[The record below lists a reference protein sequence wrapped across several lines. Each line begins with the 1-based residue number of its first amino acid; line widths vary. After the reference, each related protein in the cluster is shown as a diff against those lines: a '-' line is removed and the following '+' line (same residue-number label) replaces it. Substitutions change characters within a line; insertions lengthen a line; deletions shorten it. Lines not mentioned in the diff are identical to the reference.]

1 MPDDPRN
8 DDTPSDFD
16 DWLSED
22 SGPPTDPYAALTEE
36 PQTEDL
42 DEWQAFAA
50 ASEESV
56 AELVEPNEPAEAED
70 DSISL
75 MSVDDTPSDDDASE
89 DDPLF
94 RTDIDEPDPADEVI
108 VQDAIVVNA
117 PNDDLAYLTDDMAH
131 TPDLVVEDLE
141 EDPDVG
147 GDTDE
152 ILGLIP
158 EAPDE
163 IGAEGDD
170 VGFVLDDVEPIT
182 TVSAPDDAASGAGD
196 VASPVVEFEA
206 FDGGGEPDTAEVEI
220 IAPEPFE
227 LPGSDDAAS
236 EGDED
241 DSAWIA
247 SETDDEA
254 NMGSDSDGGGSVPF
268 EFPEAPDESEFDP
281 FDDTGEA
288 VFVAGAGALGAGAA
302 SSAPSF
308 ADLWGDAPVAGAAAG
323 NEDATQS
330 GPDDESQADEFGLD
344 EGALLH
350 GTTREHTGLAAAIA
364 AAETQETEQVA
375 LVAEIPGLESSV
387 VGFEDVV
394 EAEGYRKVRARASGD
409 LIARVVTGVVL
420 VLALAA
426 SLVWRPALLALAVT
440 VFVLGAGEFYTAL
453 VRSGRK
459 PISLFGFVGIVG
471 ASLGAYFWSAA
482 AIPIAFLL
490 ATVMLLLFYAVVP
503 GKSDPLGNLALTTT
517 VMVWAGLGSFALL
530 IARSEDYQVLVLGVV
545 LAVAAADIG
554 AFFVGREIGRTHL
567 APWVS
572 PKKTVE
578 GLVAGSIVA
587 IGVGA
592 GLSYFDPFEL
602 TSGLAI
608 GAAAAA
614 FTPLGDLAMSAA
626 KRSLGLKDM
635 GSVLPGHGGFLDRI
649 DGLLF
654 TVPAAW
660 VILTWA
666 ALL

>member
-22 SGPPTDPYAALTEE
+22 SGPPTDPYAALAEE
-36 PQTEDL
+36 PEDEDL
-42 DEWQAFAA
+42 GEWQSFADAPEDA
-50 ASEESV
+50 APEVVESV
-56 AELVEPNEPAEAED
+56 ETAESPSNETEATT
-70 DSISL
+70 
-75 MSVDDTPSDDDASE
+75 VVGADDTPSDDDESE
-89 DDPLF
+89 DDSLF
-94 RTDIDEPDPADEVI
+94 RPVMDEPDPADQVVI
-108 VQDAIVVNA
+108 QDAIVV
-117 PNDDLAYLTDDMAH
+117 DDPTDELAYLTDDAAH
-131 TPDLVVEDLE
+131 TPDLMM
-141 EDPDVG
+141 EDPDEALDASGDSEAGDG
-147 GDTDE
+147 G
-152 ILGLIP
+152 ISL
-158 EAPDE
+158 
-163 IGAEGDD
+163 
-170 VGFVLDDVEPIT
+170 VLDDVDPIVT
-182 TVSAPDDAASGAGD
+182 QGAPDDDTSDAQTVGG
-196 VASPVVEFEA
+196 PVVEFEA

-227 LPGSDDAAS
+227 LNGEDDLTTGSDDEAGAWFAS
-236 EGDED
+236 E
-241 DSAWIA
+241 A
-247 SETDDEA
+247 DDEE
-254 NMGSDSDGGGSVPF
+254 MIDSGHDSGGVVPF

-281 FDDTGEA
+281 FEDTGEA
-288 VFVAGAGALGAGAA
+288 VFVAGAEVIGAGVV
-302 SSAPSF
+302 SSSPSF
-308 ADLWGDAPVAGAAAG
+308 ADLWGDAPVAGADAGDEAVVPQRTDEAALV
-323 NEDATQS
+323 
-330 GPDDESQADEFGLD
+330 DEFGID
-344 EGALLH
+344 EETLLH

-364 AAETQETEQVA
+364 AAETEETEQVA
-375 LVAEIPGLESSV
+375 LVADIPGLESSV

-394 EAEGYRKVRARASGD
+394 EAEGHRKVRARASSD

-517 VMVWAGLGSFALL
+517 VMVWSGLGSFALL

-545 LAVAAADIG
+545 LAVAAADVG
-554 AFFVGREIGRTHL
+554 AFFVGRAIGRTHL

-592 GLSYFDPFEL
+592 GLSYFAPFEL
-602 TSGLAI
+602 TSGLAV
-608 GAAAAA
+608 GAAAAV

-654 TVPAAW
+654 TIPVAW